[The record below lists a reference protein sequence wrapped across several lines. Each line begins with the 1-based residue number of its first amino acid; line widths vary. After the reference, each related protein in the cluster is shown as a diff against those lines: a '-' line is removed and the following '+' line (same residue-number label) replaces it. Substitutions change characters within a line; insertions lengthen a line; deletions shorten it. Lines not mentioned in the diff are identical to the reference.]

1 MNVNKTKIPKDFFE
15 IEKFLEKIPNHPQN
29 LISFILISCG
39 LRVAYS
45 VYIIDVYQYVRA
57 VNLGS
62 SQYKWESYHQQIIS
76 QFVCL

>member
-1 MNVNKTKIPKDFFE
+1 MNVNKTKIHKDFFE
-15 IEKFLEKIPNHPQN
+15 VEKFLEKIPNYPQN
-29 LISFILISCG
+29 LTSFILINCG

-62 SQYKWESYHQQIIS
+62 SQYK
-76 QFVCL
+76 